1 MRLRASAA
9 TASPPSRPN
18 LRLLRR
24 FLRILA
30 CLPWYRLIARPI
42 LFRLDPE
49 TAQKA
54 AEATLRARPLWH
66 LHRIATAPSAP
77 PPQPALGGVR
87 APNPVGLAAG
97 FDKRCV
103 YLDALPDLGFGY
115 LVAGTITREPRPGN
129 PRPRLARRPAEE
141 SLVNA
146 MGFPSDGV
154 EACAERLARCERRV
168 PVVASVAAFGDEDTL
183 FCVQRLDAHVDG
195 FELNVSSPNTA
206 GVWEY
211 QDAEALQ
218 RLLTLLQSRTKPLF
232 VKMPPYQDET
242 GREKAHALLRACL
255 EAGAQ
260 GVTVANALPVLE
272 PRVTTGTGGLSGRA
286 LLENTL
292 VMTADAR
299 REVGGDLAVNACGG
313 IATPADARRAIDAG
327 ADSVQLYTAL
337 VYRGPGVVN
346 QIVAGLARSHRA

>member
-1 MRLRASAA
+1 MR
-9 TASPPSRPN
+9 
-18 LRLLRR
+18 RL
-24 FLRILA
+24 LRILA
-30 CLPWYRLIARPI
+30 CLPWYRVIARPI

-49 TAQKA
+49 TAQRA
-54 AEATLRARPLWH
+54 AEAALHVRPLWR

-77 PPQPALGGVR
+77 PPQPALAGVR

-103 YLDALPDLGFGY
+103 YLNTLPDLGFGY

-129 PRPRLARRPAEE
+129 RPPRLARRPAEE

-154 EACAERLARCERRV
+154 EACARRLERYERRV
-168 PVVASVAAFGDEDTL
+168 PVIASVAALGDEDTL
-183 FCVQRLDAHVDG
+183 FCVERLDPLVDG
-195 FELNVSSPNTA
+195 FELNVSSPNSA
-206 GVWEY
+206 GVREY
-211 QDAEALQ
+211 QDPEALR
-218 RLLTLLQSRTKPLF
+218 RLLTLLQGRAKPLF
-232 VKMPPYQDET
+232 VKTPPYQDEAT
-242 GREKAHALLRACL
+242 RRKVHALFRACV

-260 GVTVANALPVLE
+260 GLTVANAPSVLE

-292 VMTADAR
+292 RMTEDAR
-299 REVGGDLAVNACGG
+299 REVGGGLAVNACGG
-313 IATPADARRAIDAG
+313 VTTAADARRAIDAG

-346 QIVAGLARSHRA
+346 RIVAGLARNARA

>member
-1 MRLRASAA
+1 MRPRASAA
-9 TASPPSRPN
+9 TASPLSRAS

-30 CLPWYRLIARPI
+30 CLPWYRVIARPV

-49 TAQKA
+49 TAQRA
-54 AEATLRARPLWH
+54 AEATLRVRPLWH
-66 LHRIATAPSAP
+66 LHRIATEPSAP
-77 PPQPALGGVR
+77 PPQPALAGVR

-103 YLDALPDLGFGY
+103 YLDSLADFGFGY
-115 LVAGTITREPRPGN
+115 LVAGTITREPRQGN

-146 MGFPSDGV
+146 MGFPGDGV
-154 EACAERLARCERRV
+154 EACARRLERYEHRV
-168 PVVASVAAFGDEDTL
+168 PVVASVAALGDEDTL
-183 FCVQRLDAHVDG
+183 FCIQRLDPHVDA

-211 QDAEALQ
+211 QDSEALR
-218 RLLTLLQSRTKPLF
+218 RLLLLLQGRTKPLF
-232 VKMPPYQDET
+232 VKVPPYQDEPA
-242 GREKAHALLRACL
+242 RQKAHALMRACV
-255 EAGAQ
+255 EADAQ
-260 GVTVANALPVLE
+260 GVTVANASSVLE

-292 VMTADAR
+292 RMTEDAR
-299 REVGGDLAVNACGG
+299 REVGGGLAVNACGG

-327 ADSVQLYTAL
+327 ADTVQLYTAL

-346 QIVAGLARSHRA
+346 QIVAGLARSAHT